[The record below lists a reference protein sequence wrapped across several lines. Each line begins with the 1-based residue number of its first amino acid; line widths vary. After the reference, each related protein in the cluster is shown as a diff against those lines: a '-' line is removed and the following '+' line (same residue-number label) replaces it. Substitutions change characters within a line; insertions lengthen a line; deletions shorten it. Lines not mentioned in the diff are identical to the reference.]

1 MRRWVRRL
9 SAVSSLVLLT
19 GLLSGV
25 MLTVAATPAAS
36 GASSGSQTPAPSGY
50 WEAGATGGVFSFG
63 AAGFHGSM
71 GATPLDA
78 PVVGMAA
85 TPSSTGYWEVAA
97 DGGVFAFGNAG
108 FYGSMAGK
116 KLNAPIV
123 GMAATPGGNGYWL
136 VAADGG
142 VFAFGTAGFYGS
154 MGGIKLNAPVV
165 GMAAAPTGNGYW
177 LVAADGGVFNFGSA
191 AFYGSMGGQHLV
203 KPVVGMAALP
213 GGSGYWLVAA
223 DGGIFSFGEAP
234 FFGSMGGV
242 KLSRPVVGMAATSDG
257 AGYWLAAADGG
268 IFSFGDAMF
277 RGSMADV
284 HLNGPVVGMAPVGP
298 AVGGKVLLVGTYNGI
313 PGQYTTI
320 QAAVD
325 AAQPGD
331 WILIAPGD
339 YHSETDMTSPP
350 TPTDV
355 SNGWYGGVEIST
367 PDIHLRGMDRNTTVI
382 DGTLPGSP
390 QCSSNPA
397 DQNPGPTVS
406 GYSEP
411 VGQNGI
417 VVWKAD
423 NVSIQ
428 NLTVCNYQNTT
439 TGSGNEI
446 FWNGGWESGKIG
458 MSGYSGSYLTA
469 TDSFDGS
476 ASEDVNGTTESVKLS
491 GNYGIFSASAAGPGI
506 WNQIYA
512 NNFVDSDMYV
522 GACQQACDAWI
533 NNAWM
538 ENSGLGYSG
547 TNSGGTFVISNSQ
560 FDNNVDGFDT
570 NTQSVGD
577 PPPPQNGDCPDG
589 GISGITRTRS
599 CWVFMDNNSHNN
611 NNANA
616 PGFGATAEPDGTG
629 MTVSG
634 ATNDTVM
641 NNTFANNGAWGTLF
655 VPYPDTNP
663 GATGVCTGSGGHLV
677 PVSSTT
683 TVCIYDAEGDALL
696 HNTYVNDGFFGNPSN
711 GDYGAINFFSGE
723 PQNCFA
729 GNTQPNGSS
738 PADLEQTQGVCGP
751 KTTTTSL
758 SQLGNPDSLVNQV
771 LCDTGFASAFGQT
784 CSSTNDKYPTPS
796 SSAPVLTSVP
806 NLPTMPNPCVDVPA
820 NAWCPSGKPA

>member
-1 MRRWVRRL
+1 MRRWIRRL

-19 GLLSGV
+19 GLLSV
-25 MLTVAATPAAS
+25 VTLTAAAAPAAS
-36 GASSGSQTPAPSGY
+36 AASSGSQTSAPSGY
-50 WEAGATGGVFSFG
+50 WETGATGGIFTFG

-71 GATPLDA
+71 GATRLNA

-97 DGGVFAFGNAG
+97 DGGVFTFGDAA

-136 VAADGG
+136 VGADGG

-154 MGGIKLNAPVV
+154 MGGKHLNAPVV

-191 AFYGSMGGQHLV
+191 AFYGSMGGKHLN
-203 KPVVGMAALP
+203 KPVVGMAALA

-223 DGGIFSFGEAP
+223 DGGIFTFGEAP
-234 FFGSMGGV
+234 FYGSMGGI
-242 KLSRPVVGMAATSDG
+242 KLNRPVVGMAATPDG
-257 AGYWLAAADGG
+257 AGYWLVASDGG
-268 IFSFGDAMF
+268 IFSFGDATF
-277 RGSMADV
+277 HGSMADV

-298 AVGGKVLLVGTYNGI
+298 AVGGKVLLVGTYDGI
-313 PGQYTTI
+313 PGQYSTI

-339 YHSETDMTSPP
+339 YHSETDMTSVPSP
-350 TPTDV
+350 ADV
-355 SNGWYGGVEIST
+355 NDGWYGGVEITT
-367 PDIHLRGMDRNTTVI
+367 PDIHLRGMDRNTTVV

-390 QCSSNPA
+390 ECSSNPA

-423 NVSIQ
+423 GVSIQ

-446 FWNGGWESGKIG
+446 FWNGGWESGQIG

-476 ASEDVNGTTESVKLS
+476 ASEDVNGTTEKVAMS
-491 GNYGIFSASAAGPGI
+491 GNYGIFTASTAGPGI
-506 WNQIYA
+506 WDQVYA
-512 NNFVDSDMYV
+512 NNFVDSGMYV
-522 GACQQACDAWI
+522 GACQQVCDAWI
-533 NNAWM
+533 DNAWM
-538 ENSGLGYSG
+538 ENNGLGYSG

-589 GISGITRTRS
+589 GVSGITRTTS

-611 NNANA
+611 NNADA
-616 PGFGATAEPDGTG
+616 PGFGATGQPVGTG

-641 NNTFANNGAWGTLF
+641 DNTFADNGAWGNLF

-663 GATGVCTGSGGHLV
+663 GATGVCTGSGGHLE
-677 PVSSTT
+677 SALG
-683 TVCIYDAEGDALL
+683 VCLYDPEGDALL

-711 GDYGAINFFSGE
+711 GDYGELTFFSGE

-729 GNTQPNGSS
+729 GNVQPNGSS
-738 PADLEQTQGVCGP
+738 PADLEQTQPVCGP
-751 KTTTTSL
+751 LSTTSVGL

-771 LCDTGFASAFGQT
+771 LCDTGFATAFGQT

-806 NLPTMPNPCVDVPA
+806 NLPTMPNPCMDVPA
-820 NAWCPSGKPA
+820 NAWCPSGKPV